1 MMTPANTI
9 SNTKYTRCDMGKKVS
24 VDNLASEINKILE
37 EFQMEVDL
45 GVASVAELT
54 AKKGAAA
61 LNTASKGIVHSRGR
75 RAKGGRYGS
84 SWKVTAYKK
93 RLYTDVVIHSRKP
106 GLPHLLEYSHR
117 VGKKGHYEG
126 RTHIAPVEAELVE
139 AFEDGIVRFIQ
150 KY

>member
-9 SNTKYTRCDMGKKVS
+9 SSTKYIRCDMGKKVS

-61 LNTASKGIVHSRGR
+61 LNTASKGVVRKR
-75 RAKGGRYGS
+75 RKAKGVRYGS

-106 GLPHLLEYSHR
+106 GLPHLLEYSHK
-117 VGKKGHYEG
+117 VGEKGHYSG
-126 RTHIAPVEAELVE
+126 RTHIAPVEAELVK

-150 KY
+150 KH